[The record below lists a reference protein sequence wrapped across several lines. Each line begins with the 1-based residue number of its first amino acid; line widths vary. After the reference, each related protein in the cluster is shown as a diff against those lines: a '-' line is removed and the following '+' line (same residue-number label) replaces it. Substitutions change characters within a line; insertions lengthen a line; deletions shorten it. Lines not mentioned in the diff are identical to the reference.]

1 MILIL
6 NTYMVKITMQER
18 FSFVLLKS
26 VHDLLHV
33 LTRTLFCPSQ
43 PAPTAELDRTDD
55 MVYHNVMEMVKVVV
69 QLKNDV
75 NTLPASE
82 YVTVVKVG
90 RLWTLYFLM
99 NGVVFLCSVARYGLI
114 WQAVGMTLRSLIRS
128 VEDILPTLHESIRI
142 EVKHRTTKAIVN

>member
-1 MILIL
+1 
-6 NTYMVKITMQER
+6 
-18 FSFVLLKS
+18 
-26 VHDLLHV
+26 
-33 LTRTLFCPSQ
+33 
-43 PAPTAELDRTDD
+43 

-99 NGVVFLCSVARYGLI
+99 LNVWSRVSVFSKVI
-114 WQAVGMTLRSLIRS
+114 
-128 VEDILPTLHESIRI
+128 
-142 EVKHRTTKAIVN
+142 IVLFGSR

>member
-33 LTRTLFCPSQ
+33 LTRTCSVHHSQ
-43 PAPTAELDRTDD
+43 RRTELDRTDD

-90 RLWTLYFLM
+90 RLWTLFL
-99 NGVVFLCSVARYGLI
+99 NEWSRVSVFSKLVMVLSGRQEWRY
-114 WQAVGMTLRSLIRS
+114 AVWSAVWKTSSRLYMSPS
-128 VEDILPTLHESIRI
+128 E
-142 EVKHRTTKAIVN
+142 